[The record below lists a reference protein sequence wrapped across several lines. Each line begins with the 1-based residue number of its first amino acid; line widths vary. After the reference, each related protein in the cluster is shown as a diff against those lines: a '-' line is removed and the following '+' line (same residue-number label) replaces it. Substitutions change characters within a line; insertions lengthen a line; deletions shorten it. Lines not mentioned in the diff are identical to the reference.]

1 MSFFDRLRNAAANA
15 NTSSTSDQSG
25 TPSQTITLIGNA
37 NARVVISAQE
47 AGGRSLEELREIYAG
62 ELGLTTTNLAWKFE
76 GNTITGDVVPTP
88 GSVYRAYT
96 SATEK
101 G

>member
-15 NTSSTSDQSG
+15 NTSSTPDSG

-37 NARVVISAQE
+37 NARVVISAEE
-47 AGGRSLEELREIYAG
+47 AGGRSLEELREIYAS

-76 GNTITGDVVPTP
+76 GNTITGDAIPTP